1 MKTAS
6 IMPLMSLIIF
16 SLLIAP
22 VAAVAGADKAQF
34 QKMLDEH
41 EIRSVLDR
49 VDLAVDAKDW
59 KKVRGFY
66 ADEVEFDVASLEPDV
81 QPMRMNADEMIAGW
95 KKILFKDKKSNHM
108 RSNFEIMV
116 DGDSATV
123 NSKGYSLNILA
134 TGKGSD
140 LWEVWGD
147 YIHTMSRE
155 KDGWKITGLTFN
167 MVYAR
172 GNEKAHDFMPS
183 E

>member
-1 MKTAS
+1 MKT
-6 IMPLMSLIIF
+6 IQLLPLIF
-16 SLLIAP
+16 LSLLMGP
-22 VAAVAGADKAQF
+22 TAAVADTDEARLRLL
-34 QKMLDEH
+34 MDEH

-59 KKVRGFY
+59 EKVRGFY
-66 ADEVEFDVASLEPDV
+66 ADEVEFDAASLEPDV
-81 QPMRMNADEMIAGW
+81 QPRRMNADEMIAGW
-95 KKILFKDKKSNHM
+95 KKILFEGKKSNHM
-108 RSNFEIMV
+108 RSNYEIMV

-134 TGKGSD
+134 TGRGSD

-147 YIHTMSRE
+147 YVHTLTRE

-167 MVYAR
+167 TVYAR